1 MSNPNKDKINE
12 IKKDIETLKRI
23 SIEDESN
30 IKRLKGYIH
39 DYPIKR
45 YKSVKVNFS
54 PYDPML
60 GSEEAYATYLFV
72 KKHKNEVDKELHKKK
87 APIKVSCGV
96 ITLSDRFSNDAEG
109 MEKDLSGKYLKEEF
123 ENNMEI

>member
-39 DYPIKR
+39 YYPIKR
-45 YKSVKVNFS
+45 YESVYVNYS
-54 PYDPML
+54 PYGAML
-60 GSEEAYATYLFV
+60 GTEEPYATYLFV

-87 APIKVSCGV
+87 SELRNLNI
-96 ITLSDRFSNDAEG
+96 
-109 MEKDLSGKYLKEEF
+109 MKEDEQ
-123 ENNMEI
+123 EL

>member
-39 DYPIKR
+39 YYPIKR
-45 YKSVKVNFS
+45 YKSVHVNFS
-54 PYDPML
+54 PYDTML
-60 GSEEAYATYLFV
+60 VL
-72 KKHKNEVDKELHKKK
+72 KKHTLH
-87 APIKVSCGV
+87 I
-96 ITLSDRFSNDAEG
+96 
-109 MEKDLSGKYLKEEF
+109 YL
-123 ENNMEI
+123 

>member
-45 YKSVKVNFS
+45 YESVYINFS

-60 GSEEAYATYLFV
+60 SSKKEAYATYLFV

-87 APIKVSCGV
+87 SELRNLNIMKE
-96 ITLSDRFSNDAEG
+96 DKQNDN
-109 MEKDLSGKYLKEEF
+109 KF
-123 ENNMEI
+123 

>member
-39 DYPIKR
+39 YYPIKR
-45 YKSVKVNFS
+45 YKSVYANFS
-54 PYDPML
+54 P
-60 GSEEAYATYLFV
+60 
-72 KKHKNEVDKELHKKK
+72 
-87 APIKVSCGV
+87 
-96 ITLSDRFSNDAEG
+96 
-109 MEKDLSGKYLKEEF
+109 
-123 ENNMEI
+123 

>member
-30 IKRLKGYIH
+30 IKRLKGYMH

-45 YKSVKVNFS
+45 YKSIHVNFS

-60 GSEEAYATYLFV
+60 GSSEETYATYLFV

-87 APIKVSCGV
+87 SELRNLN
-96 ITLSDRFSNDAEG
+96 ITKEDKRNDN
-109 MEKDLSGKYLKEEF
+109 KF
-123 ENNMEI
+123 

>member
-23 SIEDESN
+23 SIEDEYN

-45 YKSVKVNFS
+45 YKSVHVNFS

-87 APIKVSCGV
+87 SELRNLNIMKE
-96 ITLSDRFSNDAEG
+96 DKQND
-109 MEKDLSGKYLKEEF
+109 
-123 ENNMEI
+123 N

>member
-1 MSNPNKDKINE
+1 MSNPNKDKING
-12 IKKDIETLKRI
+12 IKKDIEILKRI

-45 YKSVKVNFS
+45 YESVHINFS
-54 PYDPML
+54 PYDSML

-87 APIKVSCGV
+87 SELRNLNIMKE
-96 ITLSDRFSNDAEG
+96 DKRNDN
-109 MEKDLSGKYLKEEF
+109 KF
-123 ENNMEI
+123 WRI